1 MENDYPKIVAE
12 VTPSNPVPQEVSNLN
27 PLFEE
32 ILQPYLLTKFSSD
45 DS

>member
-1 MENDYPKIVAE
+1 MENDNPNIVVQ
-12 VTPSNPVPQEVSNLN
+12 VTPSEPVPQETSNLN

-32 ILQPYLLTKFSSD
+32 ILQPYLLTKNPSD